1 MKELVALTTYVFEAL
16 KFVIISYFII
26 GLTPAKW
33 KKRYILIPILIG
45 LGVVTYLRG
54 EFTFLENMI
63 LIFSLT
69 FLWFHENVRLS
80 VLTIIIE
87 WVTVSFFDLMM
98 WLIWVSMTPL
108 GDNYVSHV
116 EIIEIVANISGLLPV
131 LLLGIL
137 MKMKNVVVREK
148 LREVHIVKYTLVIL
162 IIIAMCIIS
171 ACMQGLVLGE
181 STYGTR
187 RLVIIAC
194 IVLAFFVVSL
204 CILYI
209 NVADSRKKLAE
220 INALNEKCIEY
231 QKNYYTS
238 IMKKDEEL
246 RAFKHDVNK
255 HIAALRVLLRE
266 KRYEEMEE
274 YIDVTGEHSKTDY
287 IYKTGN
293 LIADYIINAKVQEVL
308 KQAPLTVKI
317 VGKFPR
323 DMKLGNTEIC
333 IVLANILDNAKE
345 AILEYSGDKILEVE
359 IRNYRERLFITVKN
373 SSPKR
378 EYEYGVSTKKDKEN
392 HGYGMKNVHRII
404 EKYDG
409 SIEMKWE
416 ENMFITEIE
425 V

>member
-16 KFVIISYFII
+16 KFVIISYSII

-33 KKRYILIPILIG
+33 KRRYVLIPILIV
-45 LGVVTYLRG
+45 LGVMTYLRG

-69 FLWFHENVRLS
+69 FLWFHEKMRLS
-80 VLTIIIE
+80 ILTIIIE

-98 WLIWVSMTPL
+98 WLICTSMTPL
-108 GDNYVSHV
+108 GEHYASHM
-116 EIIEIVANISGLLPV
+116 EIIEIVANIAGLLPV
-131 LLLGIL
+131 LLVGIL
-137 MKMKNVVVREK
+137 MKVKNVVLREK
-148 LREVHIVKYTLVIL
+148 LREIHIVKYTLVIL

-187 RLVIIAC
+187 RLVMIAC
-194 IVLAFFVVSL
+194 IVLSFFVVSL

-274 YIDVTGEHSKTDY
+274 YIDATGESSKTDY

-308 KQAPLTVKI
+308 KQATLTVKI

-323 DMKLGNTEIC
+323 NMKLGNTEIC

-345 AILEYSGDKILEVE
+345 AILEYSGEKILEME

-416 ENMFITEIE
+416 NNMFITEIE